1 MERGIYRKNINED
14 GRQQQNPP
22 PNGFPRGGRN
32 QNQRG
37 GRAGRGGRG
46 RGNNRQDHANNAAE
60 DIFFLNEGG
69 SDEEIG
75 SEVKIDMLNLNED
88 TNHNGEEQ
96 MTIIDSGASS
106 HMTGYCNMLF
116 DIEECQRQVRL
127 TNHQRID
134 VDKMGKFKIKNPNG
148 STCVFTNVL
157 YVPTLHHTLFK
168 GKTCSIKVGDRVS
181 AEAKLN
187 DRRMYQLTGK
197 IEAAPDDI
205 ACLATDGATWHQRL
219 GHPSIASTKEII
231 AATKDGPKQ
240 AMEPQKCDDFDVAFQ
255 EDTFMNAPRDHD
267 EDDNVQLSR
276 EDAAMEQA
284 MPTTPNPRQ
293 APVTEPD
300 EPSEE
305 CNLADI
311 DDPEPTN
318 FWEAMK
324 TDESDEWLAA
334 CKSLGEAIEINDL
347 GPVKRILGIDVYR
360 DPRQGTTTLSQ
371 ESYIAK
377 VAQRFKLTGT
387 DLDQDATP
395 LPSNK
400 EYQALVGSLL
410 YCSTKTR

>member
-106 HMTGYCNMLF
+106 NMTGYCNMLF

-148 STCVFTNVL
+148 STFVFTNVL
-157 YVPTLHHTLFK
+157 YVPTLHHTLVSVPALTSKERVTVQYK

-240 AMEPQKCDDFDVAFQ
+240 AM
-255 EDTFMNAPRDHD
+255 
-267 EDDNVQLSR
+267 
-276 EDAAMEQA
+276 
-284 MPTTPNPRQ
+284 
-293 APVTEPD
+293 
-300 EPSEE
+300 
-305 CNLADI
+305 
-311 DDPEPTN
+311 
-318 FWEAMK
+318 
-324 TDESDEWLAA
+324 
-334 CKSLGEAIEINDL
+334 
-347 GPVKRILGIDVYR
+347 
-360 DPRQGTTTLSQ
+360 
-371 ESYIAK
+371 
-377 VAQRFKLTGT
+377 
-387 DLDQDATP
+387 
-395 LPSNK
+395 
-400 EYQALVGSLL
+400 
-410 YCSTKTR
+410 

>member
-106 HMTGYCNMLF
+106 NMTGYCNMLF

-148 STCVFTNVL
+148 STFVFTNVL
-157 YVPTLHHTLFK
+157 YVPTLHHTLVSVPALTSKERVTVQYK

-187 DRRMYQLTGK
+187 DRRMHDTQPTSPPNK
-197 IEAAPDDI
+197 IDNEAPNCIDDRRI
-205 ACLATDGATWHQRL
+205 PRHDARGRDT
-219 GHPSIASTKEII
+219 II
-231 AATKDGPKQ
+231 A
-240 AMEPQKCDDFDVAFQ
+240 F
-255 EDTFMNAPRDHD
+255 
-267 EDDNVQLSR
+267 
-276 EDAAMEQA
+276 
-284 MPTTPNPRQ
+284 
-293 APVTEPD
+293 
-300 EPSEE
+300 
-305 CNLADI
+305 
-311 DDPEPTN
+311 
-318 FWEAMK
+318 
-324 TDESDEWLAA
+324 
-334 CKSLGEAIEINDL
+334 
-347 GPVKRILGIDVYR
+347 
-360 DPRQGTTTLSQ
+360 
-371 ESYIAK
+371 
-377 VAQRFKLTGT
+377 
-387 DLDQDATP
+387 
-395 LPSNK
+395 
-400 EYQALVGSLL
+400 
-410 YCSTKTR
+410 

>member
-1 MERGIYRKNINED
+1 MHLNSSGSNYREWVTLYRSTYAHSYAEEDDLVARSYIKLIIHKYQLKYCELVRKLEAAGDLIPESAYATKLLVLIPERFHNTVLHINRNHSTQPKYKTRDYRAASRPRTPTLPSGSRPSTSDQRCGVPGKPQKSRASTARSPVIIVVRRCRRKTGDMERGIDRKNINEY
-14 GRQQQNPP
+14 
-22 PNGFPRGGRN
+22 
-32 QNQRG
+32 
-37 GRAGRGGRG
+37 GRAGRG

-75 SEVKIDMLNLNED
+75 SEVKINMLNLNKD
-88 TNHNGEEQ
+88 TNQDGEEQ

-106 HMTGYCNMLF
+106 NMTGYCNMLF

-148 STCVFTNVL
+148 STFVFTNVL
-157 YVPTLHHTLFK
+157 YVPTLHHTLVSVPALTSKERVTVQYK

-240 AMEPQKCDDFDVAFQ
+240 AM
-255 EDTFMNAPRDHD
+255 
-267 EDDNVQLSR
+267 
-276 EDAAMEQA
+276 
-284 MPTTPNPRQ
+284 
-293 APVTEPD
+293 
-300 EPSEE
+300 
-305 CNLADI
+305 
-311 DDPEPTN
+311 
-318 FWEAMK
+318 
-324 TDESDEWLAA
+324 
-334 CKSLGEAIEINDL
+334 
-347 GPVKRILGIDVYR
+347 
-360 DPRQGTTTLSQ
+360 
-371 ESYIAK
+371 
-377 VAQRFKLTGT
+377 
-387 DLDQDATP
+387 
-395 LPSNK
+395 
-400 EYQALVGSLL
+400 
-410 YCSTKTR
+410 

>member
-14 GRQQQNPP
+14 GRPKQQNPP

-46 RGNNRQDHANNAAE
+46 RSNNRQDHANNAAE

-88 TNHNGEEQ
+88 TNHDGEEQ

-106 HMTGYCNMLF
+106 HMTGYYNILF

-127 TNHQRID
+127 ANHQRID
-134 VDKMGKFKIKNPNG
+134 VDKMGKFKNPNG

-157 YVPTLHHTLFK
+157 YVPTLRHTLVSVPALTSKERVKVQFK
-168 GKTCSIKVGDRVS
+168 GKACSIKVGDHVS

-219 GHPSIASTKEII
+219 GHPSIASTKDII

-240 AMEPQKCDDFDVAFQ
+240 AMEPQKCDDCA
-255 EDTFMNAPRDHD
+255 
-267 EDDNVQLSR
+267 QLHR
-276 EDAAMEQA
+276 R
-284 MPTTPNPRQ
+284 PTH
-293 APVTEPD
+293 
-300 EPSEE
+300 
-305 CNLADI
+305 
-311 DDPEPTN
+311 
-318 FWEAMK
+318 
-324 TDESDEWLAA
+324 
-334 CKSLGEAIEINDL
+334 
-347 GPVKRILGIDVYR
+347 
-360 DPRQGTTTLSQ
+360 
-371 ESYIAK
+371 
-377 VAQRFKLTGT
+377 
-387 DLDQDATP
+387 
-395 LPSNK
+395 
-400 EYQALVGSLL
+400 
-410 YCSTKTR
+410 TKT